1 MTSEQTIRIT
11 ATIESFDTA
20 LKWVLDAKPDTI
32 TVTIDP
38 ETNTASLRHTSKMGS
53 PVPGYHEHPITPE
66 TVTGD
71 RKVSA
76 HLADPNQLR
85 QALKL
90 ASFTAEMCTLSITL
104 NGNEVREAV
113 VTAGVHNTFRLS
125 TSTLARNPRP
135 VTANVGSLPTYGLAQ
150 GIKVARSVNNGD
162 DQNSLYVIFKLN
174 DENEL
179 EVMASTSAGRVA
191 VLMYKTPFTPPLV
204 LDAHE
209 ASKMEIIKAGVSI
222 LPETKNFK
230 GETVEVLVS
239 EQYLGFRDSETGA
252 IALYENRNVPQQFI
266 QSFRTFILDKRGYE
280 FEQNAEVDVANLKL
294 ALQAMHSADKE
305 ATETS
310 IIFDQSSNMQ
320 VKLGEWVVDLPVNDE
335 GITTPFTAKVQ
346 YVPLSLFATA
356 HIAPK
361 CTVSFLP
368 EGKEGGERLL
378 MTHSSSN
385 EASTLFV
392 VTSCSTVTTN

>member
-1 MTSEQTIRIT
+1 MTTEQTIKIT
-11 ATIESFDTA
+11 APIESFDTA

-53 PVPGYHEHPITPE
+53 PVPGYHEHPIIPE
-66 TVTGD
+66 TITGD

-104 NGNEVREAV
+104 YGNEVREAV

-135 VTANVGSLPTYGLAQ
+135 VTANVGSLPTQGLAQ

-174 DENEL
+174 DNNEL
-179 EVMASTSAGRVA
+179 EIMASTSAGRVA

-204 LDAHE
+204 LDEHE
-209 ASKMEIIKAGVSI
+209 KEKTEIIKAGLSI

-252 IALYENRNVPQQFI
+252 IALYENRNVPLQFI
-266 QSFRTFILDKRGYE
+266 QSFRAFILDKRGYE
-280 FEQNAEVDVANLKL
+280 FEQNAEVDVTNLKL

-305 ATETS
+305 ATETTV
-310 IIFDQSSNMQ
+310 IFDQSSNMQ
-320 VKLGEWVVDLPVNDE
+320 VKLGEWVVDLPVDDT
-335 GITTPFTAKVQ
+335 GITSPFTAKVQ

-356 HIAPK
+356 HITPK
-361 CTVSFLP
+361 CTMSFLP
-368 EGKEGGERLL
+368 QGKSEGERLL
-378 MTHSSSN
+378 MTHNSVSESSS
-385 EASTLFV
+385 LFV
-392 VTSCSTVTTN
+392 VTSCSAVTTN